1 MEKKETYKAPEM
13 RSVVLIKEGVMQS
26 ASQLDGTWGKSI
38 QQGTNWGSTPDD
50 DGYGLE

>member
-26 ASQLDGTWGKSI
+26 ASQLDGSWNKSI
-38 QQGTNWGSTPDD
+38 KEGTTWDTSDTD
-50 DGYGLE
+50 YGME

>member
-26 ASQLDGTWGKSI
+26 ASQLDGSWNKSI
-38 QQGTNWGSTPDD
+38 KEGTTWGSTSDD
-50 DGYGLE
+50 YGLAE

>member
-26 ASQLDGTWGKSI
+26 ASQQTINSVS
-38 QQGTNWGSTPDD
+38 N
-50 DGYGLE
+50 GYEENNLEEI